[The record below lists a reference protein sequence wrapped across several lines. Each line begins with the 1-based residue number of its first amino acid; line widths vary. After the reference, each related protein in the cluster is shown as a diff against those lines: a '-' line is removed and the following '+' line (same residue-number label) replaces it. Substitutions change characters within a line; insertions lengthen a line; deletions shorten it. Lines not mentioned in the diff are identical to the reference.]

1 MILSSPDIPVGC
13 ESPDSIAERGGGQI
27 VQGLYHEVQFLNWSG
42 EARER

>member
-1 MILSSPDIPVGC
+1 MILSSLDIPVGC
-13 ESPDSIAERGGGQI
+13 ESPDSIAERGDGQI